1 MILKIL
7 KHCRESFPATVAGTL
22 LGIEAEGVCEVTHS
36 FASPAS
42 ADDDHVTRMIK
53 ALRETNVD
61 NMAVGWYSSTYLG
74 SFYTKDNV
82 EHQAEYQ
89 AEVPNSVLL
98 VYDNVPTA
106 QGLLSIKALRLTK
119 SFMEE
124 WRNQGRL
131 GSEAFTRLPPSAV
144 FEELPVKVRGAPRG
158 GSAPWSTPSKPLTS
172 GPSPPPLFSP
182 PTPSPSHPCR
192 RSATRTWCRP
202 SWQT

>member
-1 MILKIL
+1 MEAVKAVCVDGLVILKIL
-7 KHCRESFPATVAGTL
+7 KHCRESFPSTVAGTL
-22 LGIEAEGVCEVTHS
+22 LGVESEGVCEVTHS

-144 FEELPVKVRGAPRG
+144 FEELPVKVRVPWGGQSSRGGAGGHGAPA
-158 GSAPWSTPSKPLTS
+158 SA
-172 GPSPPPLFSP
+172 
-182 PTPSPSHPCR
+182 
-192 RSATRTWCRP
+192 
-202 SWQT
+202 